1 MGHRTPRGAI
11 RGDPGHSGAMRIALA
26 CALALSV
33 GVPAALATSA
43 RRPVVRIVDLQP
55 VVLKGSDFASL
66 ERVRLTVRVGERSSV
81 AKRLRAGA
89 RGRFSV
95 TFPEY
100 RLGRCGNEL
109 AMTATG
115 SRGSRVSWV
124 LTQPACSGDD

>member
-1 MGHRTPRGAI
+1 
-11 RGDPGHSGAMRIALA
+11 MRIALA

-43 RRPVVRIVDLQP
+43 RRPAVRIVDLQP

-115 SRGSRVSWV
+115 SRGSRVAWV